1 MHSPFLSLALLF
13 VSVAVAFYVSTQ
25 LWQIYRIA
33 SHRVPRV
40 GPLPV
45 PAASVATG
53 SRLLRD
59 TRVSERPGL
68 DQWLKQFS
76 IPGRVRLL
84 LAQSGIRLM
93 ADQFLWLMLLLA
105 VLVWGALR
113 LLSVSSS
120 VALPAAIVASGLP
133 VMFAIHKKNK
143 RRRLFDQQLPDFLDS
158 VSRAMQAGN
167 SFSGALLAV
176 SKESPDPIGAEFKQV
191 FEEINF
197 GGSTKDGLSALA
209 SRLDSE
215 DVRFFVIAVLVHQ
228 QTGGSL
234 TTLLLKLAILIR
246 DRQRLRKLGRV
257 LSAEGRLSAW
267 ILGLLPFVTG
277 LLMYLVNP
285 EFISTLWTDPAGV
298 VLLQVTGL
306 MMVLGV
312 AWMWKVIHFRI

>member
-1 MHSPFLSLALLF
+1 MTSPFLSLTLLF
-13 VSVAVAFYVSTQ
+13 VSVAIAFYVATQ
-25 LWQIYRIA
+25 LWQIYQIA
-33 SHRVPRV
+33 RHRALRL
-40 GPLPV
+40 GSLSDLPA
-45 PAASVATG
+45 PAPNG

-76 IPGRVRLL
+76 IPGRIRLL

-93 ADQFLWLMLLLA
+93 VDQFLWLMLLLA
-105 VLVWGALR
+105 VLAWGALM

-120 VALPAAIVASGLP
+120 LAFLIAILISVLP
-133 VMFAIHKKNK
+133 VVFALHRKNK
-143 RRRLFDQQLPDFLDS
+143 RRRLFDQQIPDFLDS

-209 SRLDSE
+209 ARLDSE

-234 TTLLLKLAILIR
+234 TTLLLKLSTLIR

-277 LLMYLVNP
+277 LFMYLVNP
-285 EFISTLWTDPAGV
+285 EFISTLWTDPAGLM
-298 VLLQVTGL
+298 LLQFTGL
-306 MMVLGV
+306 MMVLGI